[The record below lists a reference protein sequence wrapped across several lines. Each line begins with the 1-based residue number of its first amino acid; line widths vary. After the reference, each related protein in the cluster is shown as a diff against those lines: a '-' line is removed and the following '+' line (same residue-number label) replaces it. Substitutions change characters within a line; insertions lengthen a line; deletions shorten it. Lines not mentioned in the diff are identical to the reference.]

1 MKKNDWGQILT
12 AIASGIICALCFDI
26 TWLAPFLWVLLVPF
40 FVVLLKEKKKKRVL
54 GLTAAFCAALFLC
67 YYAAFFTLDIAGR
80 VGGMA
85 GVYLTLGWLGAS
97 ALQGAI
103 LTAALFAGVAAPCPA
118 QLRAP
123 LLGILWAGAEWLFG
137 TGALGLPCVR
147 LGMTQW
153 QFLPVVQ
160 SAQLGG
166 ILLVSALMVAVNVL
180 LAQGI
185 LARRENKLK
194 TGWYFIAAVAVFL
207 VNSVFGMVRIAQPLP
222 VPDVSVA
229 AVQYNVS
236 FAKNGGQGRFEK
248 AIGMAHEAA
257 GEKPDII
264 LLPENSVYGSFMEDA
279 ALRKACADI
288 TRESDGYLF
297 LGVYG
302 IHGYELRNSVFM
314 VTPEGNVP
322 DVYHKQRLAPFF
334 ENGYERPFDF
344 SVGESRGVFDT
355 EYGKVGTMVCFE
367 SLFSDIAVDTTAKGA
382 QLLCVFTNDSWFM
395 GDVPLNRH
403 FAQSA
408 VRAVETGRYVV
419 QAGNTG
425 VSAIVTPQGNVT
437 QRLPVDTDGIL
448 LGKISFLD
456 EAAPY
461 VWAGDWWIAAG
472 GALVALLWWM
482 RRKKRI

>member
-1 MKKNDWGQILT
+1 MRRNDWGQFL
-12 AIASGIICALCFDI
+12 IALVCGIVCALCFDI
-26 TWLAPFLWVLLVPF
+26 AWLAPFLWVLLVPF
-40 FVVLLKEKKKKRVL
+40 FVVLFREKRKKRVL
-54 GLTAAFCAALFLC
+54 GLAAVFCAALFLC
-67 YYAAFFTLDIAGR
+67 YYAAFFMLDIAGR
-80 VGGMA
+80 TGDMA
-85 GVYLTLGWLGAS
+85 GAYLTLGWLGAS
-97 ALQGAI
+97 VLQGVI
-103 LTAALFAGVAAPCPA
+103 LTAVIFAGVVVPCPA
-118 QLRAP
+118 FLRAP
-123 LLGILWAGAEWLFG
+123 LMGILWAGAEWLFG
-137 TGALGLPCVR
+137 AGVLGLPCVR
-147 LGMTQW
+147 LGVTQW
-153 QFLPVVQ
+153 AFLPVVQ

-166 ILLVSALMVAVNVL
+166 ILLVSALMVTVNVL

-194 TGWYFIAAVAVFL
+194 TGWYFIAAMAVFL
-207 VNSVFGMVRIAQPLP
+207 VNFVFGMAHIAQPLP

-236 FAKNGGQGRFEK
+236 FAQNGGQGRFEK

-279 ALRKACADI
+279 VLRKACVDI

-322 DVYHKQRLAPFF
+322 DVYHKQRMVPFF

-344 SVGESRGVFDT
+344 VVGENRGVFDT
-355 EYGKVGTMVCFE
+355 EYGPVGTMICFE
-367 SLFSDIAVDTTAKGA
+367 SLFSDVAADTVGKGA
-382 QLLCVFTNDSWFM
+382 QLLCVFTNDSWFV
-395 GDVPLNRH
+395 GDAPLGRH

-425 VSAIVTPQGNVT
+425 VSAIVTPQGAVSK
-437 QRLPVDTDGIL
+437 RLASNTDGIMYADV
-448 LGKISFLD
+448 SFV
-456 EAAPY
+456 EEITPY
-461 VWAGDWWIAAG
+461 VRAGDWWIVFG
-472 GALVALLWWM
+472 GAVVAILWWTQ
-482 RRKKRI
+482 RKKRI